1 MVDILESTIVEDHQE
16 RAESEEGGPE
26 KKDSEVE
33 WEFTAVGPIDK
44 AAKDTVRGAMIE
56 IMQAEFLQ
64 HQWPTCFQLAP
75 KIQRPI
81 LEQKN
86 PHTPSI
92 RQQMVIVPEGRNCM
106 QPTRY
111 PAVPSFESLR
121 ENLQRKNTG
130 QWTSESSS
138 CWRGNRKLMSCPP
151 PMPLLPE
158 HWTINDEEQSATVEG
173 PAASS
178 KRRWRDASEDV
189 GRIANAKAMGY
200 YPEILQANTI
210 GNDDGF
216 AISLFEIPT
225 TRRPQDHR
233 RQFLQS
239 LPDDFEEWLE
249 DFPHLIGG
257 LAKAPQQRQSAK
269 LLIATWRDLFVT
281 DIRKMPETDL
291 IEHRI
296 PTYRNAIP
304 RIA

>member
-1 MVDILESTIVEDHQE
+1 
-16 RAESEEGGPE
+16 
-26 KKDSEVE
+26 
-33 WEFTAVGPIDK
+33 
-44 AAKDTVRGAMIE
+44 
-56 IMQAEFLQ
+56 
-64 HQWPTCFQLAP
+64 
-75 KIQRPI
+75 
-81 LEQKN
+81 
-86 PHTPSI
+86 
-92 RQQMVIVPEGRNCM
+92 
-106 QPTRY
+106 
-111 PAVPSFESLR
+111 
-121 ENLQRKNTG
+121 
-130 QWTSESSS
+130 
-138 CWRGNRKLMSCPP
+138 
-151 PMPLLPE
+151 MPLLPE